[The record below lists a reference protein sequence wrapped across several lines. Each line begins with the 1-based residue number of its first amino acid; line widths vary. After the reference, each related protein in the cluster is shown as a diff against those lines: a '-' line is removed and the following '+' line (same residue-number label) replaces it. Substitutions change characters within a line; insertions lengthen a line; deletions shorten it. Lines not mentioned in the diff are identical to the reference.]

1 MFEAVNG
8 VSHVHVKDIV
18 NKQEMFSD
26 NLDYE
31 IHNKSPVECN
41 SQLNKWRVP
50 DKINLDSS
58 GLRLSAWSAVLS
70 RRDIVYSHYTMV
82 LKSVT
87 RSSKH
92 ACLVLFSS
100 FCAIGMGNV
109 CGVHSHQVI
118 AKSSSLFSNAIDSYH
133 WVNLLYNGTI
143 NCFSTLAQS
152 SVVSNK
158 TFNYK
163 EALQQSDKC

>member
-1 MFEAVNG
+1 
-8 VSHVHVKDIV
+8 
-18 NKQEMFSD
+18 
-26 NLDYE
+26 
-31 IHNKSPVECN
+31 
-41 SQLNKWRVP
+41 
-50 DKINLDSS
+50 
-58 GLRLSAWSAVLS
+58 
-70 RRDIVYSHYTMV
+70 MV

-87 RSSKH
+87 QSLKH

-100 FCAIGMGNV
+100 FCAIGMELK
-109 CGVHSHQVI
+109 CGVHSHRVI

-152 SVVSNK
+152 SVAPNK

-163 EALQQSDKC
+163 EALQQSDKIEFVKAMIHEVIKHEMQQHWTLMKCCNVPPGTKTIMSIWSLKHKRFPDGLLN